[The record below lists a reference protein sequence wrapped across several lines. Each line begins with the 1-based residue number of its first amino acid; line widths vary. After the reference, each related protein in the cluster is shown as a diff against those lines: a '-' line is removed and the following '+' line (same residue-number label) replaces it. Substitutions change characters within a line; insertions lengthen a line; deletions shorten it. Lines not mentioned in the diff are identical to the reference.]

1 MAAMTPERVR
11 HIQQRLHAG
20 LGTPSELEALANAYL
35 ELHHTRNQ
43 LTSER
48 DMLRNQLTTAN
59 MILGTIHTAMEEW

>member
-1 MAAMTPERVR
+1 MTPERVR

-20 LGTPSELEALANAYL
+20 LGTPSELETLANAYL
-35 ELHHTRNQ
+35 ELYQTHNT

-59 MILGTIHTAMEEW
+59 TILATIHTAMENW